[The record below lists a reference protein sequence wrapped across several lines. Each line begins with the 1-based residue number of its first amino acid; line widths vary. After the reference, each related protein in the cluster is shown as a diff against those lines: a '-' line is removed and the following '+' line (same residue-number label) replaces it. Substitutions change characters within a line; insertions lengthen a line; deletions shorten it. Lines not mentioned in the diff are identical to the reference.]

1 MGLSDR
7 TREAVMEKA
16 RSREGKRSDIQ
27 REVLLRSVISWVWMI
42 GYMVIFF
49 GLLSS
54 LFGYSQSK
62 KGDQALLL
70 VS

>member
-27 REVLLRSVISWVWMI
+27 REVLLSDWSALPSVE
-42 GYMVIFF
+42 
-49 GLLSS
+49 
-54 LFGYSQSK
+54 
-62 KGDQALLL
+62 
-70 VS
+70 VSH